1 MKKLEIPK
9 WKDKNRY
16 EKILTIMGIILAI
29 TIIILALIE
38 FLGKYETINIFEPL
52 LGILLFIQGLQYY
65 KYDRNTAIISFIA
78 SFIILMCGII
88 MIFI

>member
-38 FLGKYETINIFEPL
+38 FLDKYETINIFEPL